1 MRKAKEEGFVGQVFE
16 VTNEMAA
23 AAYDPPAKIGD
34 NRLLGVEQKKLLQ
47 GYLQELDRIKGEQDH
62 LKEEEKDVFQALKEK
77 GFDAKVVKQMRKL
90 LEMEAGEREEYLTS
104 LEIYLHGAGHARPGM
119 E

>member
-1 MRKAKEEGFVGQVFE
+1 MRKAKEKDLAGQVLE

-34 NRLLGVEQKKLLQ
+34 NRLLTTEQKKMLQ
-47 GYLQELDRIKGEQDH
+47 GYLEELAHNKQEQDD
-62 LKEEEKDVFQALKEK
+62 LKDQEKEIFVSMKNV
-77 GFDAKVVKQMRKL
+77 GFNVAAVKKLRKL
-90 LEMEAGEREEYLTS
+90 LEMAPDEREEKLTL